1 MQNEVFHPFEIA
13 AAAGVPLEQVIAA
26 VGARNVY
33 LPIKL
38 RFFWDEGWPGSP
50 P

>member
-26 VGARNVY
+26 VGARDVY
-33 LPIKL
+33 LPHQTAVL
-38 RFFWDEGWPGSP
+38 LDESWPVSP